1 MRMALCHGRCVLVED
16 PVISTDQRTQEV
28 EREDRDAQI
37 LHALVELNH
46 TMERLCTALGLP
58 QVYSRR
64 KMLWRSMLSGMARG
78 LGYAI
83 GFTILGA
90 LLISMLTFLA
100 RQNLP
105 VIGAFIARIVQLVQ
119 AYMP

>member
-1 MRMALCHGRCVLVED
+1 MGEAPFPPNKRAQQGEK
-16 PVISTDQRTQEV
+16 
-28 EREDRDAQI
+28 EDRDAQI

-46 TMERLCTALGLP
+46 TMERLCAALGLP

-78 LGYAI
+78 LGSAI

-90 LLISMLTFLA
+90 LLISLLTFLA
-100 RQNLP
+100 KQNLP